1 MRKVLTFLGA
11 SVVLTWVLPVMAQVA
26 PPEFSDVP
34 TDHWAYD
41 AVESL
46 RAKNILVGYP
56 DGYFRGKRT
65 LSRYEFAVALKRAL
79 DSINLTSGPKGDPG
93 PQGPKGD
100 KGDKGEKG
108 EPGPQGPAG
117 ISPEDLAA
125 LKKLADEFKAELA
138 NQGVNINAL
147 NAKFDKLAQ
156 DLAALKAEVAKMP
169 KVGGTVFAG
178 IRVDRARVP
187 FVDADGRPSNDDLKN
202 NAMVTHALEL
212 GVTANVGE
220 SVVKGSL
227 VADNYKNYL
236 NGSFSEVRPLDTYPR
251 GDVWINQLT
260 LQAPFEGFGREGAL
274 TIGRLPFQ
282 VSPLTFWKPDVDS
295 YFANPIVD
303 DGQYRMDGFTLG
315 TKVGSLGVQAFAGT
329 FKTVLGTQSTGG
341 VYNAPIAGAASP
353 AVFGSKPV
361 GIAVDNPLVL
371 AQVGGV
377 AVTLPLKVGQEGS
390 HLRAVGLLGTGSP
403 SYWYWDTAASPTTSK
418 ATNVAVLGADTKLN
432 LSENVSVEGA
442 WSKSMTGGGYGQG
455 RDIANI
461 VNSYNNAFLGKLG
474 YKTGNLG
481 LTAGYKYIDPMFY
494 APGYWGRLGNWINPT
509 NIQGPMVKLDYEF
522 SPAFAMSAGGD
533 FLTSARNWA
542 SAGTLGK
549 DDEIHRV
556 QVGLRWAISDAF
568 ETSVDWEGVYWKL
581 ATMSRET
588 YGKVHPVEHYITL
601 GTGYE
606 LNDTTKIKL
615 GYQIGQWNGKGF
627 LTGGAGSGTG
637 YNYNTFTTQVSVKF

>member
-1 MRKVLTFLGA
+1 
-11 SVVLTWVLPVMAQVA
+11 MAQVA

-34 TDHWAYD
+34 TDHWAYE

-79 DSINLTSGPKGDPG
+79 DSIQLTTGPKGDPG

-100 KGDKGEKG
+100 KGEQGVA
-108 EPGPQGPAG
+108 GPQGPTGVA
-117 ISPEDLAA
+117 PEDLAA

-156 DLAALKAEVAKMP
+156 EVAAVKAEIAKMP
-169 KVGGTVFAG
+169 KISGTVFAG
-178 IRVDRARVP
+178 IRSDRARSSY
-187 FVDADGRPSNDDLKN
+187 VDADGRMSNSDLKN
-202 NAMVTHALEL
+202 NAMVVHALEL
-212 GVTANVGE
+212 GVAANVGDTA
-220 SVVKGSL
+220 VKGSVVL
-227 VADNYKNYL
+227 DNYQNYL
-236 NGSFSEVRPLDTYPR
+236 GGTLTQIGSLNTNPT

-260 LQAPFEGFGREGAL
+260 MQAPFDGFGREGAL

-282 VSPLTFWKPDVDS
+282 VSPLTLWKPDVDT

-303 DGQYRMDGFTLG
+303 DGMYRMDGFTLG
-315 TKVGSLGVQAFAGT
+315 TKLGSLGVQAFAGT
-329 FKTVLGTQSTGG
+329 FKTVGSTQSSSS
-341 VYNAPIAGAASP
+341 VYNNPLAGLSGP
-353 AVFGSKPV
+353 AVFSSKPV
-361 GIAVDNPLVL
+361 GIAVDGPLCL
-371 AQVGGV
+371 DQLGGV
-377 AVTLPLKVGQEGS
+377 SVSLPVKFPQEGG
-390 HLRAVGLLGTGSP
+390 HLRAVGILGTGSVDYYDYASGP
-403 SYWYWDTAASPTTSK
+403 SSSSS
-418 ATNVAVLGADTKLN
+418 ATNVAVLGADTALQ
-432 LSENVSVEGA
+432 LSEAMTFAGA
-442 WSKSMTGGGYGQG
+442 WSKTMTGGGYGQG
-455 RDIANI
+455 RDIANL

-474 YKTGNLG
+474 YTTGNLG
-481 LTAGYKYIDPMFY
+481 VTAGYKYIDPMFY
-494 APGYWGRLGNWINPT
+494 APGYWGRVGNWINPT
-509 NIQGPMVKLDYEF
+509 NIQGPMVKLNYDF

-533 FLTSARNWA
+533 FLTAARNWA
-542 SAGTLGK
+542 SSGTLGK

-568 ETSVDWEGVYWKL
+568 QTTVDWEGVYWKL
-581 ATMSRET
+581 AAVSRDSSSM
-588 YGKVHPVEHYITL
+588 VHPVEHYITL

-615 GYQIGQWNGKGF
+615 GYQIGQFNGKGF
-627 LTGGAGSGTG
+627 LTGGGGSGYG

>member
-11 SVVLTWVLPVMAQVA
+11 SVCLAWVLPVMAQVA

-79 DSINLTSGPKGDPG
+79 DSIQLTTGPKGDPG

-100 KGDKGEKG
+100 KGEKG
-108 EPGPQGPAG
+108 EAGPQGPSGVA
-117 ISPEDLAA
+117 PEELAT

-156 DLAALKAEVAKMP
+156 DVAAVKAEIAKMP
-169 KVGGTVFAG
+169 KISGNVFAG
-178 IRVDRARVP
+178 IRADRARVP
-187 FVDADGRPSNDDLKN
+187 YADADGRPSDSDLKN
-202 NAMVTHALEL
+202 EATVVHALEL
-212 GVTANVGE
+212 GVTANAGDTVI
-220 SVVKGSL
+220 KGSL

-236 NGSFSEVRPLDTYPR
+236 NGSFSQVSSLNTSPS
-251 GDVWINQLT
+251 GDVWINRLT
-260 LQAPFEGFGREGAL
+260 LESPFEGVGREGAL

-282 VSPLTFWKPDVDS
+282 VSPLTLWKPDVDT
-295 YFANPIVD
+295 YFDNPIVD
-303 DGQYRMDGFTLG
+303 DGMYRMDGFTLG
-315 TKVGSLGVQAFAGT
+315 TKLGSVGVQAFAGS
-329 FKTVLGTQSTGG
+329 FKSVTGSVSGGG
-341 VYNAPIAGAASP
+341 VYNSPLAGLGGPS
-353 AVFGSKPV
+353 VFRSAKPV
-361 GIAVDNPLVL
+361 GIAVDSPLVL
-371 AQVGGV
+371 DQVGGV
-377 AVTLPLKVGQEGS
+377 AVKLPLKIGPEDGS
-390 HLRAVGLLGTGSP
+390 YLRAVSLLGTGNAG
-403 SYWYWDTAASPTTSK
+403 YGASNP

-432 LSENVSVEGA
+432 LSEAVSFEGA
-442 WSKSMTGGGYGQG
+442 WSKTVTGGGSGQG
-455 RDIANI
+455 RDIGN
-461 VNSYNNAFLGKLG
+461 VVHSYNNAFLGKVG
-474 YKTGNLG
+474 YTSGNLG

-494 APGYWGRLGNWINPT
+494 APGYWGRVGNWINPT
-509 NIQGPMVKLDYEF
+509 NIQGPMVTLNYKV
-522 SPAFAMSAGGD
+522 SPTFAMSAGGD
-533 FLTSARNWA
+533 YLTSARNWR
-542 SAGTLGK
+542 SAGTLGE
-549 DDEIHRV
+549 DDEIYRV

-568 ETSVDWEGVYWKL
+568 ETAVDWEGVYWKL
-581 ATMSRET
+581 ATGIST
-588 YGKVHPVEHYITL
+588 SPSVHPVEHYITL

-627 LTGGAGSGTG
+627 LTGGAGSGSG
-637 YNYNTFTTQVSVKF
+637 YNYNAFTTQVSVKF